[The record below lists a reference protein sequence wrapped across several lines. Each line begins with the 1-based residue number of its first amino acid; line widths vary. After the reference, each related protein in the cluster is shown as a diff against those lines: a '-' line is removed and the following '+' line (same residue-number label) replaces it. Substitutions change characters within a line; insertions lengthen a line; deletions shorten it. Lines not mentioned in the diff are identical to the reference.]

1 LELGVWKSGSLE
13 VESLKFKEVRY
24 LSNLLAGFEYNSIA
38 DFGNSLLPTLKYNML
53 SLMLLFT
60 FPVAMID
67 KIFGLD
73 YMAVLALLLVM
84 VAELVSGIYASHIT
98 KQAFSSKRLSRFS
111 FKTACYLILIAV
123 PFLFYSSYKERNS
136 LAASI
141 FEWLHVFMV
150 VQIVLENVFSILENI
165 AIIQGKDKTYWIDKI
180 KNKIGGML

>member
-111 FKTACYLILIAV
+111 FKTACYLILIA
-123 PFLFYSSYKERNS
+123 
-136 LAASI
+136 I